1 MTFKILWV
9 AGKRADSPSFI
20 PGLRRKG
27 YSIEVVAT
35 GNDALERLDGL
46 QPHVVVINTASMRTS
61 GKRICR
67 SLRNA
72 SKQLPIVVITDS
84 ERSMSEDSTCA
95 NIVLTLP
102 FTLRKLV
109 NRIEPL
115 LPWSSE
121 ALLKAGPIHLDIERR
136 RVRCFEREAHLTPRL
151 AQLLRV
157 LMEHPGEALDREELF
172 RQIWKTEYT
181 GDTRAL
187 DVHISWLRQAIEE
200 NPRRP
205 QYLRTIRGVGYR
217 LDI

>member
-1 MTFKILWV
+1 MKFQILWV
-9 AGKRADSPSFI
+9 EGKRADSPSFI

-27 YSIEVVAT
+27 YSIEIVAT
-35 GNDALERLDGL
+35 GNEAVERLDEL
-46 QPHVVVINTASMRTS
+46 QPHMVVINTASLRTT
-61 GKRICR
+61 GRRICR
-67 SLRNA
+67 ALRQA
-72 SKQLPIVVITDS
+72 SKQLPIVVIADTLRGGGD
-84 ERSMSEDSTCA
+84 DGCA

-115 LPWSSE
+115 LPWSNDA
-121 ALLKAGPIHLDIERR
+121 ALRAGPITLDLDRR
-136 RVRCFEREAHLTPRL
+136 RVRCNFREAHLTPRL
-151 AQLLRV
+151 AHLLRV
-157 LMEHPGEALDREELF
+157 LMEHPGEALEREDLF

-187 DVHISWLRQAIEE
+187 DVHISWLRHAIEE